1 MLLSLSRRALAL
13 FVVIS
18 LLLAAIF
25 CAFPWSMTRKA
36 GAAPA
41 PARQP
46 SPWDPVRRV
55 FNQRGETEGQYF
67 RVSFPRTDLFV
78 SIAGDELSP
87 HFEFTSYMGFMPE
100 TSDRAV
106 GGARRAGRVMAMGE
120 IVLRDDEVPNAVA
133 EAYHQGM
140 EITALHNHLIGESP
154 RIVYMHIMGQGEAGA
169 LARRIRTVLAATR
182 TPLTLAREP
191 ADERRDWSAVDQIL
205 GRHAETHGPV
215 AEYVFPRQD
224 PIAVHGM
231 SVRSTGLLETA
242 SEVVFQQ
249 LGRGRLSCTGEMF
262 VLPREVHGVIGAL
275 GGHGFRVTAIHNH
288 TLDEMPRMYWVH
300 WYGTGGDGAT
310 MARGVAA
317 AIAQTNS
324 ARRSVGQD

>member
-1 MLLSLSRRALAL
+1 
-13 FVVIS
+13 
-18 LLLAAIF
+18 
-25 CAFPWSMTRKA
+25 
-36 GAAPA
+36 
-41 PARQP
+41 
-46 SPWDPVRRV
+46 
-55 FNQRGETEGQYF
+55 
-67 RVSFPRTDLFV
+67 
-78 SIAGDELSP
+78 
-87 HFEFTSYMGFMPE
+87 MGFTPE
-100 TSDRAV
+100 ID
-106 GGARRAGRVMAMGE
+106 GRRAGRVMAMGE

-154 RIVYMHIMGQGEAGA
+154 RIVYMHVMGQGEPGA

-182 TPLTLAREP
+182 TPLTRSP
-191 ADERRDWSAVDQIL
+191 QPPDERRDWSAIDQVL
-205 GRHAETHGPV
+205 GRHSETNGPV

-224 PIAVHGM
+224 AIAVHGM
-231 SVRSTGLLETA
+231 PVRSTGLLETA

-249 LGRGRLSCTGEMF
+249 LGQGRLACTGEMF

-275 GGHGFRVTAIHNH
+275 GGHGFRVTAIHNPM
-288 TLDEMPRMYWVH
+288 LDEMPRMYWVH

-324 ARRSVGQD
+324 ARKSSG